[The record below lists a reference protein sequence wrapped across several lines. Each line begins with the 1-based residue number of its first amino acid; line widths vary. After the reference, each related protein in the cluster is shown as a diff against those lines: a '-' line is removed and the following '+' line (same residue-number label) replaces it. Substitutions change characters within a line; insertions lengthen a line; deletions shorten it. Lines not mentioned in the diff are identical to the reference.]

1 LPAATP
7 ATPEATTLFADPA
20 PALRAFLRRHGPDIV
35 RILAFLAIAL
45 LIVACTPPG
54 ASTAPGS
61 SIAVGGSPTPT
72 PVPTAT
78 PVPTPLMPA
87 ELKADPISPFAWAF
101 TPIFQAFFLLLVGL
115 DQIVGDIGIAIIIT
129 TLIVRTAMVPLMR
142 RQMISMRQLQ
152 ALQPEIKELQRRFK
166 GDRLKQQQAQQQLMK
181 DRGVSQSGCLMAFL
195 PFLLILPM
203 YQVVREGLTAPD
215 ITPMLS
221 VFGLKIIPLTCNV
234 LSGHPCLQST
244 IPWLGGVDA
253 ASYQVIP
260 IPLPLIGT
268 FGLSLYA
275 VFYTVIQL
283 VASRLALPKH
293 DPSVQLDQ
301 QASSQRTMSLV
312 FPFITL
318 LYGNIIPVGLF
329 LYLIVST
336 AYQAIQQFLTT
347 GWGSLF
353 PLFGW
358 TPAFAV
364 DHKPRFP
371 VPSVAPPT
379 QSREAGAP
387 ARPTQS
393 DRSSLDR
400 SASANATIRQRGR
413 QGRRGRRR

>member
-1 LPAATP
+1 
-7 ATPEATTLFADPA
+7 
-20 PALRAFLRRHGPDIV
+20 
-35 RILAFLAIAL
+35 
-45 LIVACTPPG
+45 
-54 ASTAPGS
+54 
-61 SIAVGGSPTPT
+61 
-72 PVPTAT
+72 
-78 PVPTPLMPA
+78 
-87 ELKADPISPFAWAF
+87 
-101 TPIFQAFFLLLVGL
+101 
-115 DQIVGDIGIAIIIT
+115 
-129 TLIVRTAMVPLMR
+129 MVPLMR
-142 RQMISMRQLQ
+142 RQMVSMRQLQ
-152 ALQPEIKELQRRFK
+152 ALQPEIKELQRRYK
-166 GDRLKQQQAQQQLMK
+166 GDRLKQQQAQTQLMK

-203 YQVVREGLTAPD
+203 YQVVREGLTSPD

-221 VFGLKIIPLTCNV
+221 VFGFQIIPQTCDV
-234 LSGHPCLQST
+234 LSGHPCLNST

-253 ASYQVIP
+253 ASYQVINIP
-260 IPLPLIGT
+260 IPFLGA
-268 FGLSLYA
+268 FGLSIYA
-275 VFYTVIQL
+275 IVYTVIQL
-283 VASRLALPKH
+283 IASRLALPKH
-293 DPSVQLDQ
+293 DPNVQLDQ

-371 VPSVAPPT
+371 VPTVSAST
-379 QSREAGAP
+379 STTRAAGAP
-387 ARPTQS
+387 ARPKES
-393 DRSSLDR
+393 PKPSSLDR

>member
-1 LPAATP
+1 M
-7 ATPEATTLFADPA
+7 TLFAS
-20 PALRAFLRRHGPDIV
+20 ALRRWGPDLV
-35 RILAFLAIAL
+35 RIVAFLAIAL
-45 LIVACTPPG
+45 VIVAACSPPG
-54 ASTAPGS
+54 ASTAASAGAGAS
-61 SIAVGGSPTPT
+61 AGASGIAGGSPAASAVPTPT
-72 PVPTAT
+72 PI
-78 PVPTPLMPA
+78 PTPLYPA
-87 ELKADPISPFAWAF
+87 TLKADPISPFAWAF

-115 DQIVGDIGIAIIIT
+115 DRLIGDIGIAIIIT

-142 RQMISMRQLQ
+142 RQMVSMRQLQ

-166 GDRLKQQQAQQQLMK
+166 GDRLKQQQAQTELMK
-181 DRGVSQSGCLMAFL
+181 ERGVSQSGCLMAFL

-203 YQVVREGLTAPD
+203 YQVVREGLTSPD

-221 VFGLKIIPLTCNV
+221 LPLIGQVIPLTCNV

-253 ASYQVIP
+253 ASYQVIGIP
-260 IPLPLIGT
+260 IPFIGT

-275 VFYTVIQL
+275 VFYTLIQL

-293 DPSVQLDQ
+293 DPNVQLDQ
-301 QASSQRTMSLV
+301 SAQSQRTMSLV

-371 VPSVAPPT
+371 VPSVAASKPT
-379 QSREAGAP
+379 TNQAGASAKP
-387 ARPTQS
+387 KESPKP
-393 DRSSLDR
+393 SSLDR

>member
-1 LPAATP
+1 VAARGL
-7 ATPEATTLFADPA
+7 A
-20 PALRAFLRRHGPDIV
+20 RRWGPDLV
-35 RILAFLAIAL
+35 RVVGFLAIAA

-54 ASTAPGS
+54 ASTAAGS
-61 SIAVGGSPTPT
+61 PIAGGSPTAT
-72 PVPTAT
+72 PLPTAT
-78 PVPTPLMPA
+78 PIPTPLYPA

-101 TPIFQAFFLLLVGL
+101 TPIFQAFFLLLVGI
-115 DQIVGDIGIAIIIT
+115 DYVIGDIGIAIIVT

-142 RQMISMRQLQ
+142 RQMVSMRQLQ
-152 ALQPEIKELQRRFK
+152 ALQPEIKELQRRYK
-166 GDRLKQQQAQQQLMK
+166 GDRLKQQQAQSQLMK

-203 YQVVREGLTAPD
+203 YQVVREGLTSPD

-221 VFGLKIIPLTCNV
+221 VFGLKLIPITCNV
-234 LSGHPCLQST
+234 LSGHPCLNPT

-253 ASYQVIP
+253 ASYQVLNIP
-260 IPLPLIGT
+260 IPLLGS
-268 FGLSLYA
+268 FGLSMYA
-275 VFYTVIQL
+275 VVYTVIQL
-283 VASRLALPKH
+283 IASRLALPKH
-293 DPSVQLDQ
+293 DPNVPLDQ
-301 QASSQRTMSLV
+301 SAQSQRTMSLV

-336 AYQAIQQFLTT
+336 AYQGIQQFLTT

-358 TPAFAV
+358 TPGFAV

-371 VPSVAPPT
+371 VPSVAAPT
-379 QSREAGAP
+379 PTTREAGAP
-387 ARPTQS
+387 ARPKEPPKP
-393 DRSSLDR
+393 SSLDR
-400 SASANATIRQRGR
+400 AASANATIRQRGR